1 MVTFDTLKFYKEM
14 SNAGMEE
21 KQAITISKEL
31 QEIFSQNSD
40 HLATKSDIREVK
52 MELKGEIY
60 LGSESGKIYRLTSDG
75 TLDVVAQSAAGG
87 ILLGLSIRSNGH
99 LLVCDAAAKIVWE
112 VNLESQTW
120 EVFCNSAGGIALN
133 LPNWGCFLPDG
144 SYVFSDSG
152 DHPEA
157 TKLRI

>member
-60 LGSESGKIYRLTSDG
+60 SLRWMIGFVMAAI
-75 TLDVVAQSAAGG
+75 VASLIQHNF
-87 ILLGLSIRSNGH
+87 IH
-99 LLVCDAAAKIVWE
+99 
-112 VNLESQTW
+112 
-120 EVFCNSAGGIALN
+120 
-133 LPNWGCFLPDG
+133 
-144 SYVFSDSG
+144 
-152 DHPEA
+152 
-157 TKLRI
+157 